1 MLLNA
6 MQVAPIYKIAIY
18 GPGGVG
24 KTQIGAT
31 SPDPLILLFERQ
43 GFETVRTASKM
54 TGRPMPPVIWIRS
67 LVQLER
73 VHTILASI
81 VDEPLAAILRDET
94 LFSDEEIGQTGK
106 TRDEIIDELP
116 YKKPLTVVVDSLS
129 EACEM
134 MAKAVDD
141 HGGLDTDKDGLEFR
155 KQRAWGPIQ
164 DKCLR
169 MIRKFRDLPYHVL
182 FICLVNEREVGSK
195 EEPET
200 RYEPLLP
207 GRQLPKKLVT
217 VVNAMGLVR
226 LQQRHNEQKKLITSR
241 FVQFISD
248 ERVMTKHAVP
258 LRAKE
263 PVDACS
269 WFETLA
275 NKVPSKAAPE
285 TQVEEEVT
293 TTKEQADV

>member
-67 LVQLER
+67 LAQLER
-73 VHTILASI
+73 VHSILAQ
-81 VDEPLAAILRDET
+81 VHDEPLAAILRDET
-94 LFSDEEIGQTGK
+94 LFTEEEIGQIGK
-106 TRDEIIDELP
+106 TRDEVIAEMPFL
-116 YKKPLTVVVDSLS
+116 KPKTVVIDSLS
-129 EACEM
+129 EATEM

-141 HGGLDTDKDGLEFR
+141 HGGLETDKDGLEFR
-155 KQRAWGPIQ
+155 KRRAWGPIQ
-164 DKCLR
+164 EKCLR

-182 FICLVNEREVGSK
+182 FICLVNERNNGTD
-195 EEPET
+195 EEPDV

-207 GRQLPKKLVT
+207 GRALPKKLVT

-226 LQQRHNEQKKLITSR
+226 LQQRHNEQKKLVTTR
-241 FVQFISD
+241 FVQFIAD

-275 NKVPSKAAPE
+275 NKVPSKSAPE
-285 TQVEEEVT
+285 SQVEEDP